1 MFARL
6 KFFPAFADIF
16 IKIKNSPSAFIC
28 THFFNTMA
36 CWRCVICFVFVAL
49 TLKSLL
55 SHINTAH
62 SRNADFRV
70 ICGIDGCTEEEYR
83 VFNSFYYHITRTH
96 ALYLTNGR
104 PNPGWMTST
113 SEPSRVGGEH
123 FDIPV
128 FSDCTTQT
136 SVMQRASSEVNTPA
150 TPNEISLQEL
160 HEDFPIQRPD
170 HQVRCNVGCL
180 P

>member
-1 MFARL
+1 M
-6 KFFPAFADIF
+6 
-16 IKIKNSPSAFIC
+16 
-28 THFFNTMA
+28 
-36 CWRCVICFVFVAL
+36 ICFVFVAL

-70 ICGIDGCTEEEYR
+70 ICGIDGCTEEYR
-83 VFNSFYYHITRTH
+83 VFNSFYYHIRRTH
-96 ALYLTNGR
+96 ALYLATGC

-128 FSDCTTQT
+128 FLDCTTQT
-136 SVMQRASSEVNTPA
+136 RGMQRSSSDVNTPA
-150 TPNEISLQEL
+150 IPNETSQEL
-160 HEDFPIQRPD
+160 EDFPIQHPV
-170 HQVRCNVGCL
+170 HQVRYNVDCL
-180 P
+180 AL